1 MNSVVVKPILVVF
14 FLIGCR
20 QKLPEETPTSGYLKI
35 VCDEL
40 ISPAI
45 QVLKEDFQKNYPE
58 AKLDMKLGTT
68 NFAIGSLLNNDV
80 SCIISTRELDSI
92 ETDFLIRNNIKVFSQ
107 KLALDGVAI
116 LVNTKNPIEELSLEQ
131 LSKILSGEA
140 QNWKDVDV
148 NLRTDSIKVIID
160 GRKSGNHYLL
170 QHQVLNHIPVTAAAT
185 IIPGDSVNSS
195 SERILNYVAED
206 ENSISYVS
214 TCWLGNNPDFLKV
227 SSQIKVVKVAGM
239 DYHKA
244 VLPIPGY
251 VFRGDYPLRRMV
263 YIMHRQQFIGLASGF
278 TAYLTGNEGQRAF
291 LEMNMVPAMNPI
303 RLKKD

>member
-1 MNSVVVKPILVVF
+1 MNPYIAKPILIVF
-14 FLIGCR
+14 FFFGCR

-40 ISPAI
+40 VSPAI
-45 QVLKEDFQKNYPE
+45 QVIKDDFQRNYPE
-58 AKLDMKLGTT
+58 AKLELKLGTT

-80 SCIISTRELDSI
+80 SCVISTRELDSI
-92 ETDFLIRNNIKVFSQ
+92 ETDFLIRNNIRVFSQ

-116 LVNTKNPIEELSLEQ
+116 LVNMKNPIEELNLNQ
-131 LSKILSGEA
+131 LSKILTGETRIW
-140 QNWKDVDV
+140 NDVDSK
-148 NLRTDSIKVIID
+148 LESDSIKLLID
-160 GRKSGNHYLL
+160 GRKSGNYYLL
-170 QHQVLNHIPVTAAAT
+170 QHQVLNHIPVTATAT
-185 IIPGDSVNSS
+185 IIPGDSIISS
-195 SERILNYVAED
+195 SERILNYVAKN

-227 SSQIKVVKVAGM
+227 SSRIKVIKLAGM

-251 VFRGDYPLRRMV
+251 VYRGDYPLRRMV